1 MSVFPVQ
8 NDFTHGEIDPRLKA
22 RPDLALFNKSA
33 TKMRNVVVTPT
44 GGARR
49 RFGTKYISRKTVA
62 SMPGREFMLAS
73 FEYDDVTKYLLIFS
87 NLKLEIYKNDV
98 LIKTIVTTYAG
109 SLFINNE
116 VKFTKTQNALICFNK
131 DVPPML
137 LTRSNTDELT
147 WSFAALSIKNY
158 PAYDFAQDYDGAT
171 FTIST
176 DLELGFHYLESNIPV
191 FRAAH
196 SGGIFIGVGLS
207 EVVENGIGKI
217 THYYSATK
225 VGIWVKQKFGAQSMN
240 GADCYL
246 GETAWNSSRGWPI
259 SGTFYE
265 GRLAIGGCK
274 ALPAT
279 VFMSVSN
286 DVLNFDIGVGD
297 DSDSIQYTM
306 SSDDI
311 NTIRYV
317 VSDRSFQVF
326 TTNGEYVSPQSE
338 STALTPGN
346 TSFRKQT
353 NNGSENVIPLILD
366 NQTFYIRKGGKSIM
380 SFVFDNDRGSYQST
394 TASIF
399 SPHLI
404 RNPIDGAVLQGSTE
418 DEANYLFYVNSEGSL
433 AVFQSMAEQS
443 ISAWTLVTT
452 GTAFNDLDN
461 ITTDGLFRAIANV
474 GADIYFII
482 TRTVDGIDFQY
493 LEKLDW
499 SVYTDCSITTTAT
512 ARVVSGL
519 SHLEGKDIQIVA
531 DGYVFEE
538 NKVNGGVLTLED
550 DATDVTIGLKYT
562 PLITPNSVNI
572 MSQQGSTLY
581 TKKRLIRIFIDYYES
596 LGIYIN
602 DNLIPYQTFGDL
614 LDLPPEVKTDVYEY
628 VNITDWSLREEI
640 QITQKDPLP
649 MQIIGIGYEIEVL

>member
-33 TKMRNVVVTPT
+33 AKMRNVVVTPT

-49 RFGTKYISRKTVA
+49 RFGTRYIARKTVA
-62 SMPGREFMLAS
+62 AMPDREFMMTS
-73 FEYDDVTKYLLIFS
+73 FEYDEVTKYLLIFTH
-87 NLKLEIYKNDV
+87 LKLEIYKNDV
-98 LIKTIVTTYAG
+98 LIKTIVTQYSGT
-109 SLFINNE
+109 LLLNNE
-116 VKFTKTQNALICFNK
+116 VKFTKTQNALICFNANI
-131 DVPPML
+131 PPQL
-137 LTRSNTDELT
+137 LSRSTTDELT
-147 WSFAALSIKNY
+147 WSFSTLKIKNY
-158 PAYDFAQDYDGAT
+158 PAYDFAKDYDDIN
-171 FTIST
+171 FT
-176 DLELGFHYLESNIPV
+176 LGDVVPGDTTLTSDYNV
-191 FRAAH
+191 FRAEH
-196 SGGIFIGVGLS
+196 KGGIFIGIGLS
-207 EVVENGIGKI
+207 EVVENGVARI
-217 THYYSATK
+217 TSYNSPTSVSVTILQEFGHHGM
-225 VGIWVKQKFGAQSMN
+225 VGSNA
-240 GADCYL
+240 YL
-246 GETAWNSSRGWPI
+246 GETAWNTKRGWPI

-311 NTIRYV
+311 NIIKYV
-317 VSDRSFQVF
+317 VSDRSFQIF

-338 STALTPGN
+338 SSALTPGN

-353 NNGSENVIPLILD
+353 NNGSESVIPLVID
-366 NQTFYIRKGGKSIM
+366 NQTFYVRKGGKSIM
-380 SFVFDNDRGSYQST
+380 SFVYDNDRGSYQST

-404 RNPIDGAVLQGSTE
+404 KNPIDGAVLQGSSE
-418 DEANYLFYVNSEGSL
+418 DEANYMFYVNSEGSL
-433 AVFQSMAEQS
+433 AVYQSMAEQN
-443 ISAWTLVTT
+443 ISAWTLATT
-452 GTAFNDLDN
+452 GTAFDDLED
-461 ITTDGLFRAIANV
+461 ITTDGLFRAVTNV
-474 GADIYFII
+474 GSDIYFII
-482 TRTVDGIDFQY
+482 TRTVAGIDYQY

-499 SVYTDCSITTTAT
+499 SVYTDCSIVTTAVSK
-512 ARVVSGL
+512 VVSGL
-519 SHLEGKDIQIVA
+519 SHLEGKGVQVKA

-538 NKVNGGVLTLED
+538 NKVMGGVISLED
-550 DATDVTIGLKYT
+550 DATDITVGLAYT

-572 MSQQGSTLY
+572 MGQQGSTLY
-581 TKKRLIRIFIDYYES
+581 TKKRLVRMFIDYYES

-602 DNLIPYQTFGDL
+602 DNLIPYQSFGDL
-614 LDLPPEVKTDVYEY
+614 LDEAPVVKTDVYEY
-628 VNITDWSLREEI
+628 VNLTDWSLREEI